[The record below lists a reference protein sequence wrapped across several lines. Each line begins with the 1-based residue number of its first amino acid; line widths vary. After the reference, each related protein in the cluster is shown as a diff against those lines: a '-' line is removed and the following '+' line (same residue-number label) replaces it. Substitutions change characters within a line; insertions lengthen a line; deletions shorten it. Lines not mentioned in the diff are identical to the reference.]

1 MGEQRGQGNE
11 MKASFAG
18 MDIGYQADF
27 DVPLFDVIPQAP
39 ELQARI
45 YAGVRKLYPYA
56 LNMDDIHVAT
66 NGMQSDTG
74 LRIKMFG
81 GNASINLTPMRLA
94 IDFSNLNVND
104 VEVCKNCI
112 DLITVA
118 LNQTCANVAIH
129 GETISIFL
137 KLSGEGDAAGHLGKI
152 SAANVRIAPFQFGAT
167 EEYPVVAIDLGNP
180 TDGWRS
186 STKVSADQNEFTIFC
201 QSHYGSSQKS
211 VSDRIDA
218 QYRLIGGVLSRIQVE
233 LT

>member
-1 MGEQRGQGNE
+1 

-18 MDIGYQADF
+18 MDIGYQVDF

-45 YAGVRKLYPYA
+45 YAGVRESYPYA

-66 NGMQSDTG
+66 SGMQSDTG

-81 GNASINLTPMRLA
+81 GNASVNLTPMRLA

-104 VEVCKNCI
+104 VEICKNCI
-112 DLITVA
+112 ELITVA
-118 LNQTCANVAIH
+118 LNQTCANVAILA
-129 GETISIFL
+129 ETISIFL
-137 KLSGEGDAAGHLGKI
+137 KLSGEGDAAGHLGRI
-152 SAANVRIAPFQFGAT
+152 SAENVRVDPFQFGAT
-167 EEYPVVAIDLGNP
+167 EEHPVVAIDLGNP
-180 TDGWRS
+180 PDGWRS
-186 STKVSADQNEFTIFC
+186 STKVSADQDEFTIFC

-218 QYRLIGGVLSRIQVE
+218 QYRLIGGILSRIQVE
-233 LT
+233 LI

>member
-1 MGEQRGQGNE
+1 

-18 MDIGYQADF
+18 MEIGYQADF

-39 ELQARI
+39 ELQSRI
-45 YAGVRKLYPYA
+45 YAGVRELYPYA
-56 LNMDDIHVAT
+56 LNADDMHVST
-66 NGMQSDTG
+66 GGMQSDTR

-81 GNASINLTPMRLA
+81 GNASVNLTPVRLA
-94 IDFSNLNVND
+94 IDFSNLNAND
-104 VEVCKNCI
+104 VEICKQCI
-112 DLITVA
+112 DLIAVI
-118 LNQTCANVAIH
+118 LNETCSNVATLD
-129 GETISIFL
+129 ETISIFL

-180 TDGWRS
+180 VDRWRA
-186 STKVSADQNEFTIFC
+186 STKVSADQDEFTIFC
-201 QSHYGSSQKS
+201 QSHHIGSQKS

-218 QYRLIGGVLSRIQVE
+218 QYRLIGGILSRIQVE

>member
-81 GNASINLTPMRLA
+81 GQRIYQSDP
-94 IDFSNLNVND
+94 
-104 VEVCKNCI
+104 
-112 DLITVA
+112 
-118 LNQTCANVAIH
+118 
-129 GETISIFL
+129 
-137 KLSGEGDAAGHLGKI
+137 DA
-152 SAANVRIAPFQFGAT
+152 
-167 EEYPVVAIDLGNP
+167 
-180 TDGWRS
+180 
-186 STKVSADQNEFTIFC
+186 VS
-201 QSHYGSSQKS
+201 
-211 VSDRIDA
+211 
-218 QYRLIGGVLSRIQVE
+218 YRLFQLERERRRGLQELHRPDHSSSEPNMRQCGYSR
-233 LT
+233 

>member
-1 MGEQRGQGNE
+1 

-18 MDIGYQADF
+18 MEIGYQADF
-27 DVPLFDVIPQAP
+27 DIPLFDMISQAP

-45 YAGVRKLYPYA
+45 YASVRDRYPYA
-56 LNMDDIHVAT
+56 LNTDDIHVAT
-66 NGMQSDTG
+66 GGMQSDTG

-81 GNASINLTPMRLA
+81 GNASVNLTPVRLA
-94 IDFSNLNVND
+94 IDFSNLNAND
-104 VEVCKNCI
+104 VEICKECI
-112 DLITVA
+112 ELITVA
-118 LNQTCANVAIH
+118 LNQTCANVATL
-129 GETISIFL
+129 GEMISIFL

-152 SAANVRIAPFQFGAT
+152 SAANVRVDPFQFGAT
-167 EEYPVVAIDLGNP
+167 EEHPVVAIDLGNP

-186 STKVSADQNEFTIFC
+186 STKVSADQDEFTIFC

-218 QYRLIGGVLSRIQVE
+218 QYRLIGGILSRIQVE

>member
-1 MGEQRGQGNE
+1 

-18 MDIGYQADF
+18 MEIGYQADF

-45 YAGVRKLYPYA
+45 YAGVRGLYPYA
-56 LNMDDIHVAT
+56 LNIDDIHVST
-66 NGMQSDTG
+66 GGMQSDTG

-81 GNASINLTPMRLA
+81 GNASVNLTPARLA
-94 IDFSNLNVND
+94 IDFSNLNAND
-104 VEVCKNCI
+104 VEICKQCI
-112 DLITVA
+112 DLITVI
-118 LNQTCANVAIH
+118 LNETCSNAVIL
-129 GETISIFL
+129 GEMISIFL
-137 KLSGEGDAAGHLGKI
+137 KLSGEGDAAGHLGRI
-152 SAANVRIAPFQFGAT
+152 SAENVRVDPFQFGAT
-167 EEYPVVAIDLGNP
+167 EEHPVVAIDLGNP

-186 STKVSADQNEFTIFC
+186 STKVSADQDEFTIFC

-218 QYRLIGGVLSRIQVE
+218 QYRLIGGILSRIQVE